1 MPPCALCDAR
11 TSANKYKKIFR
22 LAGIFFENFTCRF
35 RNMIN
40 SNRQNMKKGILIA
53 LLSAFMG
60 GITAFAVVNSVDND
74 ETAVITVPGQTQY
87 RTVELDHDNWPDF
100 TFAAET
106 AVDAVVYV
114 KVTSTAGGSM
124 QGGMPQDIFE
134 YFFGY
139 GMPQQ
144 PREKVGSGSGVII
157 REDGYIVTNNHVIDG
172 ATKIQ
177 VTLNSNQT
185 YDAVLVGTDPATDV
199 ALLKI
204 EAEGLPCLSFADSDK
219 LRLGEWVIAIGSPYD
234 LRSTITAGIV
244 SAKGRSMP
252 NYTGEYKVESFIQT
266 DAAVNPGNSGGALVD
281 KNGNLVGI
289 NTAIISQT
297 GSYAGYSFAVP
308 SNIVRKVV
316 DDIIEYGSVKRAV
329 LGITMQEIDDK
340 IAGDL
345 KLSSRNGVYIVEVSP
360 SGAALDAGMK
370 AGDVLIAIDEI
381 KLTNAASV
389 QEAVS
394 RFSPGEKATV
404 TVIRDGKQHEI
415 EVTFKGT
422 SQENGVRSDDGSVSF
437 YGSVIQSASKE
448 KLDRFGLHNG
458 VEIVSVGPGK
468 LMEAGASKG
477 FIILYVNDQ
486 PVKTPQDVIDAVKKS
501 KRSVFVE
508 GVTPSGR
515 AGYFGFG
522 L

>member
-1 MPPCALCDAR
+1 MKR
-11 TSANKYKKIFR
+11 VIF
-22 LAGIFFENFTCRF
+22 
-35 RNMIN
+35 
-40 SNRQNMKKGILIA
+40 SA
-53 LLSAFMG
+53 LLSAVVG
-60 GITAFAVVNSVDND
+60 GLTAFAVMCNLSDDFVTDVKLDEKNSVL
-74 ETAVITVPGQTQY
+74 EPSMY
-87 RTVELDHDNWPDF
+87 RTVNLSNDDWPDF

-114 KVTSTAGGSM
+114 KVISSGKSSPNA
-124 QGGMPQDIFE
+124 MPQDIFE

-139 GMPQQ
+139 GAPQQ

-157 REDGYIVTNNHVIDG
+157 REDGYIVTNNHVIAG
-172 ATKIQ
+172 ATKIK
-177 VTLNSNQT
+177 VTLNTNQT
-185 YDAVLVGTDPATDV
+185 YDAVLVGADPATDV

-204 EAEGLPCLSFADSDK
+204 EAEGLPYLAFADSDR

-252 NYTGEYKVESFIQT
+252 NYSGEYKVESFIQT

-316 DDIIEYGSVKRAV
+316 SDIIEFGSVKRAV

-340 IAGDL
+340 IAQQL

-360 SGAALDAGMK
+360 TGAASDAGIE
-370 AGDVLIAIDEI
+370 AGDILVAIDSVNI
-381 KLTNAASV
+381 TNSASV
-389 QEAVS
+389 QEMVS
-394 RFSPGEKATV
+394 RFSPGDKAV
-404 TVIRDGKQHEI
+404 VKVLRNGKEL
-415 EVTFKGT
+415 EVEVVFKGT
-422 SQENGVRSDDGSVSF
+422 SQENGVTSDDGSVAL
-437 YGSVIQSASKE
+437 YGSVIKSAPKE
-448 KLDRFGLHNG
+448 KLEKYGLKHG
-458 VEIVSVGPGK
+458 VEIVGIGPGK
-468 LMEAGASKG
+468 LMEAGAVKG
-477 FIILYVNDQ
+477 FIMQYVNDQ
-486 PVKTPQDVIDAVKKS
+486 PVSTPKDVIDAVKKS

-508 GVTPSGR
+508 GVTPTGQT
-515 AGYFGFG
+515 GYFGFG
-522 L
+522 I